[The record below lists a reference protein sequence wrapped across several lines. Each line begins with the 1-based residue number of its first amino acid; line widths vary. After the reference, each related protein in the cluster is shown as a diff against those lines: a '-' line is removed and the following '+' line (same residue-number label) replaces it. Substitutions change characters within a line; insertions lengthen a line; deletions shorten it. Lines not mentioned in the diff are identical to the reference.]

1 MRRPYIQH
9 YLCHVAHVGD
19 WPKYAKVWM
28 AWGSGGW
35 RPGVVVGH
43 RENRVAVRC
52 IDGRWPFNGRRANDL
67 AFRSP
72 NMLRARR
79 GPEKP
84 DERSTGIAPCVD
96 MAESLGVRP

>member
-1 MRRPYIQH
+1 MRRPYELH
-9 YLCHVAHVGD
+9 NACHIAHVTD

-35 RPGVVVGH
+35 RPGIVVGH
-43 RENRVAVRC
+43 RDNRVAVRC
-52 IDGRWPFNGRRANDL
+52 IDGRWPFNGRRLNDL

-79 GPEKP
+79 GDERPN
-84 DERSTGIAPCVD
+84 ERSTGITPCVD
-96 MAESLGVRP
+96 MVAAQ